1 MPVKGNR
8 QPGRGR
14 RSSRLDRP
22 TDESA
27 LGGCIVKDDVARGD
41 FVPDAVYG
49 GPQTV
54 DMLGMV
60 GVTTRPEA
68 VAKDQ

>member
-1 MPVKGNR
+1 M
-8 QPGRGR
+8 
-14 RSSRLDRP
+14 
-22 TDESA
+22 
-27 LGGCIVKDDVARGD
+27 KDDVARGD

>member
-1 MPVKGNR
+1 MRTPHDGTVLQNATGD
-8 QPGRGR
+8 GGG
-14 RSSRLDRP
+14 
-22 TDESA
+22 DESA